1 MTIRNIIT
9 AGTLSA
15 LVGISGI
22 VSSTAAFADDADFDL
37 GVVAQSVQVV
47 DAEFDY
53 SFEGDSYIDHGDV
66 AEDVNQVE
74 EALLLDG
81 EFDALEIN

>member
-15 LVGISGI
+15 LVGISGV
-22 VSSTAAFADDADFDL
+22 VSNTAAFAGDADFDL

-47 DAEFDY
+47 DADADY
-53 SFEGDSYIDHGDV
+53 SFEADSYIDHGETVENLD
-66 AEDVNQVE
+66 QVE

-81 EFDALEIN
+81 EFDALDIN

>member
-15 LVGISGI
+15 LVGISG
-22 VSSTAAFADDADFDL
+22 VASTGTAFADDADFDF
-37 GVVAQSVQVV
+37 GVTQQSVQAV
-47 DAEFDY
+47 DAEFDNT
-53 SFEGDSYIDHGDV
+53 SQVDSYIDHGEL
-66 AEDVNQVE
+66 AEGVDLVE

-81 EFDALEIN
+81 EFDALDIN

>member
-15 LVGISGI
+15 LVGISGV
-22 VSSTAAFADDADFDL
+22 VSTGAAYADDADFDL
-37 GVVAQSVQVV
+37 GVVAQSVQAV
-47 DAEFDY
+47 DADLDF
-53 SFEGDSYIDHGDV
+53 SNQADSYVDHGEI
-66 AEDVNQVE
+66 AENSALVE

-81 EFDALEIN
+81 EFDALDVN